1 MILDW
6 LATAIPTSALTIIL
20 LLLCR
25 GLIET
30 RLTKSVQH
38 EFDKKIESVKSDLR
52 NSETSLQATIRA
64 SEAQLDALRSGALT
78 GIVSRQAVIDKRR
91 VGAVDQLW
99 AGILAIAPAKV
110 AVMNTSILNFEA
122 ASKASVHDA
131 KAAAL
136 FGTMGGSIDAEKIY
150 SIEPA
155 KARPHIS
162 PLAWAQF
169 EAYRAMLGF
178 SVSQFK
184 MLKLQIEDPQDLLN
198 FQGIIDL
205 VGTALP
211 HRMEYLKAEGPKA
224 QVHLVDELEQAILQE
239 LKRVLSGADDDAQA
253 IDLAAAILAKA
264 EHVNAELT
272 EARKVEKKHGG

>member
-1 MILDW
+1 MGGNPGDSTRKI
-6 LATAIPTSALTIIL
+6 
-20 LLLCR
+20 CR
-25 GLIET
+25 T
-30 RLTKSVQH
+30 
-38 EFDKKIESVKSDLR
+38 
-52 NSETSLQATIRA
+52 
-64 SEAQLDALRSGALT
+64 
-78 GIVSRQAVIDKRR
+78 
-91 VGAVDQLW
+91 
-99 AGILAIAPAKV
+99 
-110 AVMNTSILNFEA
+110 NTSILNFEA

-178 SVSQFK
+178 SVSQFT
-184 MLKLQIEDPQDLLN
+184 MLKFQIENPQDLLN

-205 VGTALP
+205 GGHSAPASCGV
-211 HRMEYLKAEGPKA
+211 LKSRRTKG

-272 EARKVEKKHGG
+272 EARKVEKKHGGKELVIPIFVGRRLRSGAFRQKASPEADKFKPTGLGQLGHRAGRCPRFNAARKASTRASSRRPTYARPGAMCFSF